1 MLQDPRGRCTRLC
14 LEVQE
19 GFPVEDTFKQAMKVE
34 KTFQV
39 LETAG
44 RPGIAWQV
52 LGVGVNSVKDLVKRP
67 ELGGQTTGLVCLA
80 GN

>member
-1 MLQDPRGRCTRLC
+1 M
-14 LEVQE
+14 EE
-19 GFPVEDTFKQAMKVE
+19 TFKQAMKVE

-52 LGVGVNSVKDLVKRP
+52 LGVGVNSVRDLVKRP
-67 ELGGQTTGLVCLA
+67 ELGGQTTGLVCPA